1 MTGVQTMMG
10 RVTATT
16 RAMAGTM
23 AGMIVVAA
31 VLACLSPMALAAS
44 GKDAALIDR
53 MTDQLI
59 AMMPIDRVLA
69 DVAIQRGMFDDSR
82 LDKTQSACVL
92 REMSPQRYRAIRR
105 RDVEL
110 YAIRHPQRMAFDV
123 ELLESGAGSIMAKL
137 MSEALTEE
145 KAKREAKP
153 DAGEAQAD
161 GGDVDADDVQGD
173 AGQGADPIVDAPV
186 RPNPMDA
193 LLDTASATEV
203 LAMLTFMGD
212 PNYEELRALSGFG
225 GPSTGGL
232 FGSSFPLT
240 GMTGMTRLQSFDA
253 IGMTMM
259 KMLLGAAAECRVPPR
274 VLLDKSR

>member
-1 MTGVQTMMG
+1 VQTMMG

-16 RAMAGTM
+16 RAMASTIAM
-23 AGMIVVAA
+23 AA
-31 VLACLSPMALAAS
+31 VLACLSPTALAS

-69 DVAIQRGMFDDSR
+69 DVAIQRSMFDDSR
-82 LDKTQSACVL
+82 LDEAQSACVL

-153 DAGEAQAD
+153 DAVEAQAD
-161 GGDVDADDVQGD
+161 GGDVDADDIHGD

>member
-1 MTGVQTMMG
+1 MTGVGTTMG

-16 RAMAGTM
+16 RTMAGTIVCT
-23 AGMIVVAA
+23 IVVAA
-31 VLACLSPMALAAS
+31 VLACLSPTALAAP

-53 MTDQLI
+53 MTEQLI

-69 DVAIQRGMFDDSR
+69 DAEIQRSMFDDSR
-82 LDKTQSACVL
+82 LDRTQSACVL

-110 YAIRHPQRMAFDV
+110 YAIRHPQRMAYDV
-123 ELLESGAGSIMAKL
+123 ELLESGAGTLMAKL
-137 MSEALTEE
+137 MGEALAEE

-153 DAGEAQAD
+153 DAVEARPP
-161 GGDVDADDVQGD
+161 ADDAQDD
-173 AGQGADPIVDAPV
+173 AGAGDEHGEYPIVDAPA

-203 LAMLTFMGD
+203 LAMMTFMGD
-212 PNYEELRALSGFG
+212 VNYEELRTLSGFG
-225 GPSTGGL
+225 GPSAGGL
-232 FGSSFPLT
+232 FGRGFPLA

-274 VLLDKSR
+274 LLLDKPR

>member
-69 DVAIQRGMFDDSR
+69 DVAIQRDMFDDSR

-153 DAGEAQAD
+153 DAVEAQAD

-225 GPSTGGL
+225 GPSAGGL
-232 FGSSFPLT
+232 FGSGFPLT

>member
-1 MTGVQTMMG
+1 MQTVMG

-16 RAMAGTM
+16 RAMASAIAM
-23 AGMIVVAA
+23 AA
-31 VLACLSPMALAAS
+31 VLACLSPTALAAL

-69 DVAIQRGMFDDSR
+69 DVAIQRSMFDDSR
-82 LDKTQSACVL
+82 LDKAQSACVL

-110 YAIRHPQRMAFDV
+110 YAIRHPQRIAYDV
-123 ELLESGAGSIMAKL
+123 ELLESGAGTIMAKL
-137 MSEALTEE
+137 MSEALAEE

-153 DAGEAQAD
+153 DAVEAQAD
-161 GGDVDADDVQGD
+161 GGDVDADDVQDD
-173 AGQGADPIVDAPV
+173 AGQGADPIVDVPV

-225 GPSTGGL
+225 GPSGGGL
-232 FGSSFPLT
+232 FGSGFPLM

-253 IGMTMM
+253 IGLTMM